1 MTWTF
6 LNGTK
11 LLEKL
16 DFISSFITH
25 ELTLLKRDSTQV
37 FEIFPVKFEKY
48 LTTPTLRNIC

>member
-25 ELTLLKRDSTQV
+25 GLTLLKRDSTQV